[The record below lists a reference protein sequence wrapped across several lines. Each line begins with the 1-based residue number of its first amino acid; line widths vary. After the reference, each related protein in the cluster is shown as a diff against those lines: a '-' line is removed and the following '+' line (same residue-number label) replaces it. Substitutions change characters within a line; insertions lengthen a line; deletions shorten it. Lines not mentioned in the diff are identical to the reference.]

1 VCVCRGGWGGYVK
14 TRTYIF
20 YIKIYHLHIQ
30 VMACGRPQ
38 AVSIYQVSRFA
49 KQFDIPCIADGG
61 IRSPGHIMK
70 ALAMGA
76 SAVMM
81 GSMLAGTHEAPGVCV
96 FMCICMY
103 DCMYVCM
110 YVCMCTCMKVCMYHV
125 VICIYVY
132 VYIYKC
138 LYVYVQIHIH
148 VCVWVYTH
156 THTYMYTHIYT
167 QTCTHAHTHT
177 HTHTHMHAH
186 IHTQKH
192 THTHTNTHAHRRLV
206 LSRRH
211 PHEEIQGHGV
221 ERGHGKGVKHPLP
234 HEQ

>member
-1 VCVCRGGWGGYVK
+1 
-14 TRTYIF
+14 
-20 YIKIYHLHIQ
+20 
-30 VMACGRPQ
+30 MACGRPQ

-96 FMCICMY
+96 NFFL
-103 DCMYVCM
+103 YVCM

-132 VYIYKC
+132 VYI
-138 LYVYVQIHIH
+138 
-148 VCVWVYTH
+148 
-156 THTYMYTHIYT
+156 
-167 QTCTHAHTHT
+167 
-177 HTHTHMHAH
+177 
-186 IHTQKH
+186 
-192 THTHTNTHAHRRLV
+192 
-206 LSRRH
+206 
-211 PHEEIQGHGV
+211 
-221 ERGHGKGVKHPLP
+221 
-234 HEQ
+234 